1 MENYVVYYFL
11 GKVSED
17 TQRLSRWPQWEQC
30 FPLFDEIL
38 SPYAK
43 TARIKSSQNYVIPVR
58 PRGNVTFKN
67 VPKLAALRWTYENN
81 KLWSESC
88 GSTTGPYPVR
98 HYETTIVSSK
108 GKETPDICIFLYDGT
123 HACLAEYLYNQE
135 LTVSIRESVH
145 ASRPPAYW
153 DKMVGRLMMLFHAVR
168 VGRAKRPWAVEV
180 PSRPTY
186 PTFTLGLPFFARGP
200 TTSLDFSESLQTWDY
215 IK

>member
-1 MENYVVYYFL
+1 MDNYVVYYFL

-81 KLWSESC
+81 FVIEAFLGKISILSQE
-88 GSTTGPYPVR
+88 PVSGMQG
-98 HYETTIVSSK
+98 I
-108 GKETPDICIFLYDGT
+108 
-123 HACLAEYLYNQE
+123 
-135 LTVSIRESVH
+135 
-145 ASRPPAYW
+145 
-153 DKMVGRLMMLFHAVR
+153 
-168 VGRAKRPWAVEV
+168 
-180 PSRPTY
+180 
-186 PTFTLGLPFFARGP
+186 
-200 TTSLDFSESLQTWDY
+200 
-215 IK
+215 